1 MASSAKKR
9 KSRRARLRDILFC
22 VMPFPTKEQ
31 IALGNYPKWDRN
43 TEDEKE
49 ILRHSGLPE
58 DYHPTEDEAYRLMIA
73 YLED

>member
-1 MASSAKKR
+1 
-9 KSRRARLRDILFC
+9 
-22 VMPFPTKEQ
+22 MPFPTKEQ

-43 TEDEKE
+43 TEAEQA
-49 ILRHSGLPE
+49 ILRYSGLPE